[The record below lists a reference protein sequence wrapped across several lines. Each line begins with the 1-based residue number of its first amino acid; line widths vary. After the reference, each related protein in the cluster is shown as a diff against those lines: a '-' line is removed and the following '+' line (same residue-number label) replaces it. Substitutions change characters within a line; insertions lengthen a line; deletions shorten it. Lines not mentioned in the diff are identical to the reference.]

1 MKLKQH
7 LQILVLS
14 LSMLPAALLLTGCQT
29 TQPAV
34 NYFVNAD
41 EVIQGQPLP
50 DYTQRIRPND
60 ELRIIISST
69 VPEATSM
76 YNLPPYIQSSPGAQV
91 ASSERQLCT
100 YLVTPSGYITLPVIG
115 DVQVKGL
122 TTEEL
127 KQTILNYVGQR
138 VKDPIVTV
146 EFTGITVEVLGQVSS
161 PGRQTFSTQRISIFD
176 VLARCG
182 GVQLNGRKETVRL
195 IREEDGRIYTHHLDL
210 TDANIV
216 NSPYFFLH
224 QNDLIIVEPSENAKR
239 NATYDQMNGY
249 KLSVISTVVSACSV
263 LASLI
268 IALTH

>member
-1 MKLKQH
+1 MKLRQH
-7 LQILVLS
+7 LQLLALTMS
-14 LSMLPAALLLTGCQT
+14 LLPAALLLSGCHT
-29 TQPAV
+29 TEPAV

-41 EVIQGQPLP
+41 DVIKGQALP

-76 YNLPPYIQSSPGAQV
+76 YNLPPYIQSSPGAHV
-91 ASSERQLCT
+91 VSAERQLCT
-100 YLVTPSGYITLPVIG
+100 YLVNPSGYITLPVIG
-115 DVQVKGL
+115 DIEVNGL

-127 KQTILNYVGQR
+127 KKVILTHVGQQ

-146 EFTGITVEVLGQVSS
+146 EYTGIVVEVLGQVSN
-161 PGRQTFSTQRISIFD
+161 PGRQTFGTQRISILD

-182 GVQLNGRKETVRL
+182 GVQLNGKKETVRL
-195 IREEDGRIYTHHLDL
+195 IREENGHIYTHHLDL

-224 QNDLIIVEPSENAKR
+224 QNDVIIVEPSENAKR

-263 LASLI
+263 VASLI

>member
-1 MKLKQH
+1 MQL
-7 LQILVLS
+7 LALTLS
-14 LSMLPAALLLTGCQT
+14 LMPVSLLLTGCHT
-29 TQPAV
+29 TTPAV

-41 EVIQGQPLP
+41 EVIQGQALP

-76 YNLPPYIQSSPGAQV
+76 YNLPPYIQNSPAAQV
-91 ASSERQLCT
+91 ASSEKQLCT
-100 YLVTPSGYITLPVIG
+100 YMVNPSGYITLPVIG
-115 DVQVKGL
+115 DVQVNGL
-122 TTEEL
+122 TTEEV
-127 KQTILNYVGQR
+127 KQVILNHVGQQ

-146 EFTGITVEVLGQVSS
+146 EFTGIVVEVLGQVPS
-161 PGRQTFSTQRISIFD
+161 PGRQTFSTQRISILD
-176 VLARCG
+176 VMARCG
-182 GVQLNGRKETVRL
+182 GVQLNGKKETVRL
-195 IREEDGRIYTHHLDL
+195 IREEEGRIYTHHLDL

-224 QNDLIIVEPSENAKR
+224 QNDVIIVEPSENAKR

-263 LASLI
+263 VASLI